1 MYQCVVKERDRCRE
15 TRETETER
23 DTDRWIYTHTEN
35 DCIVYAVKIRNTHK
49 ILNKSVTKHI
59 HRHIL

>member
-35 DCIVYAVKIRNTHK
+35 DCIVYAVKSNEFVLRRE
-49 ILNKSVTKHI
+49 VT
-59 HRHIL
+59 